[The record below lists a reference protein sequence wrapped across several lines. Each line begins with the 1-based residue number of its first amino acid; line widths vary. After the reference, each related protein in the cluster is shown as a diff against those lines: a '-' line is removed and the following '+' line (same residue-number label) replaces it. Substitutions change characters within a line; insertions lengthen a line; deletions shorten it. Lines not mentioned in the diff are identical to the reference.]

1 MSNEITF
8 DNSDTSISV
17 TDNKRSPTS
26 YRTKATSGANSD
38 VTIPDKIATPTYK
51 PYQYAVTLFEGSNA
65 YLQPN
70 IDTSNLKFQDGKLF
84 FEDPTGI
91 MRKVSEIELITNFK
105 TQEPVTEL
113 TGLPFLKVYYSIIL
127 KYYMESIKK
136 NQPINEMVKLYMPDL
151 AESLGYRR
159 SKLNQDTIDS
169 IIGRMLSFH
178 NTIGVMR
185 VNRNDKVYK
194 NYYPLFLVIKYEG
207 DTNTITLFSPYIYK
221 IIENI
226 HKEAIKMNHKT
237 HLPQL
242 DEKGNLIALPAHS
255 YLIKSSIASEKNL
268 AAVENIF
275 IIVPIIEQ
283 AGDHIA
289 NIKASTII
297 ERNPIFKYQI
307 EQSDPQHKSQI
318 IQRVFKRTWQLL
330 REQTNIIETYK
341 NIQLPDPN
349 NPADIPTQKKLD
361 MVFKFPHE
369 GKINGK

>member
-1 MSNEITF
+1 MENEIT
-8 DNSDTSISV
+8 NSSDTSTSTSV
-17 TDNKRSPTS
+17 TNNKTSTS
-26 YRTKATSGANSD
+26 YRTKAKSGIDPN
-38 VTIPDKIATPTYK
+38 VNIPDKIATPTYR

-70 IDTSNLKFQDGKLF
+70 INTSNLKFQDGRLF

-105 TQEPVTEL
+105 TKEPVTEL

-127 KYYMESIKK
+127 KHYMEAIKN
-136 NQPINEMVKLYMPDL
+136 NQPITEMVKLYMPDL

-159 SKLNQDTIDS
+159 SKLNQDVIDT
-169 IIGRMLSFH
+169 IIGKMLSFH
-178 NTIGVMR
+178 NTIGVMNVTR
-185 VNRNDKVYK
+185 GDKVYK

-207 DTNTITLFSPYIYK
+207 DTNTVTLFSPYIYK

-226 HKEAIKMNHKT
+226 YKEAVKINPKT

-242 DEKGNLIALPAHS
+242 DEKGNTISLPAHS
-255 YLIKSSIASEKNL
+255 YLIKSTIASETNI
-268 AAVENIF
+268 AAIENIF

-283 AGDHIA
+283 AGNQIA

-297 ERNPIFKYQI
+297 ERNPVFKYQI
-307 EQSDPQHKSQI
+307 NDCDTKHRTRLV
-318 IQRVFKRTWQLL
+318 QRIFKKTWELL
-330 REQTNIIETYK
+330 RTETTLTEVYK

-349 NPADIPTQKKLD
+349 DPKNIPTLKSLD

-369 GKINGK
+369 GKK